1 MHAFSLQPEDV
12 SADAIAGTILC
23 TSVVA
28 ATDTGRIRLHK
39 GQRLTAGDVP
49 ALRAAPYELHLL
61 ALDDDDLHE
70 DEASLRLAHAVAGD
84 GLDMHGP
91 VESQTHLRAARRG
104 MVSVDTVALEQ
115 MNLLPDVSVFTVF
128 DGQPVDEGKS
138 VGAAK
143 VTPLAVPAAVVREAE
158 AIARAAAPVIQ
169 VRPFLGEPVGVLVR
183 ERLTEGARGRFE
195 AAIALKLGW
204 FGSPVLPIH
213 YLPEDVDA
221 VVKAGQALV
230 DAGVSLILAAGVNS
244 TDPLDLTIQAM
255 DRLGAVA
262 ERRGVPAHPGSTCWL
277 AYVGNVPVF
286 GLALCGMFSRTT
298 VLDLLLPRF
307 LSGRPVRATEIA
319 RLGHGGVLGKDM
331 AFRFPPYQHETE
343 TA

>member
-1 MHAFSLQPEDV
+1 MRAFTLQPEDV
-12 SADAIAGTILC
+12 TAEQIEGTILC
-23 TSVVA
+23 TGVVA
-28 ATDTGRIRLHK
+28 ATDTGRTRLHK
-39 GQRLTAGDVP
+39 GRRLTAADVP

-61 ALDDDDLHE
+61 ALDDDELHE

-84 GLDMHGP
+84 GLELHGP

-104 MVSVDTVALEQ
+104 AVSVDRTALERL
-115 MNLLPDVSVFTVF
+115 NLLPDVSVFTVF

-138 VGAAK
+138 VAAAK
-143 VTPLAVPAAVVREAE
+143 VTPLAVPAAIIREAE
-158 AIARAAAPVIQ
+158 AIARDAAPVVQ
-169 VRPFLGEPVGVLVR
+169 VRPFLGGTVGVLVR

-221 VVKAGQALV
+221 IVDAGRALV
-230 DAGVSLILAAGVNS
+230 DADVSLILAAGVNS

-255 DRLGAVA
+255 DRLGAAV

-277 AYVGNVPVF
+277 AYLGDVPVF

-307 LSGRPVRATEIA
+307 LSGQPVRAADIA
-319 RLGHGGVLGKDM
+319 VLGHGGVLGKDM
-331 AFRFPPYQHETE
+331 AFRFPPYEKDAE
-343 TA
+343 SA